1 MAFKIAYCAG
11 HCLKTPGKRVPV
23 ELDESQTREWVLNDR
38 VADYFAKAAAEYE
51 DVKLLRTDD
60 PLGLNEVTIKNR
72 TRKANNYDADLYLD
86 LHHNAGIKLGKGGGV
101 VVYCYPGSKQGRAY
115 QYAIYEAVVKAGGL
129 EGNRCNPRPE
139 KAYASLRLAK
149 MPAVLI
155 EYGFMDSCT
164 DYPVIS
170 TEDYAKKVGY
180 ATMEAVARV
189 AGLSKRQV
197 KEDLYSREQFVAD
210 VQKALGL
217 PVTGIAGAETLKKT
231 VTVSKVKNDTHPV
244 VKPIQKR
251 LMALGYTVV
260 GEADGVAGPKFHK
273 ALMAFQKNN
282 GCWADGE
289 ATARNKTWQ
298 KLLSV

>member
-11 HCLKTPGKRVPV
+11 HCLKTPGKRVPA
-23 ELDESQTREWVLNDR
+23 ELDETQTREWVLNDR
-38 VADYFAKAAAEYE
+38 VADFFAQAATQYQ
-51 DVKLLRTDD
+51 DLKLLRTDD
-60 PLGLNEVTIKNR
+60 PLGLNEVTIANR
-72 TRKANNYDADLYLD
+72 VKKANNYDADLYID
-86 LHHNAGIKLGKGGGV
+86 MHHNAGVKLGKGGGV
-101 VVYCYPGSKQGRAY
+101 VVYCYPGSQKGRAY
-115 QYAIYEAVVKAGGL
+115 QAAIYDAVIKAGGL
-129 EGNRCNPRPE
+129 KGNRSNPKPE
-139 KAYASLRLAK
+139 KAYASLRLSK

-155 EYGFMDSCT
+155 EYGFMDSRT

-170 TEDYAKKVGY
+170 TEEYAKKVAY
-180 ATMEAVARV
+180 ATMEAVAAV
-189 AGLSKRQV
+189 ADLQKRQV
-197 KEDLYSREQFVAD
+197 KEDSYSRQQFVAD

-217 PVTGIAGAETLKKT
+217 NDVSIAETLKKT

-260 GEADGVAGPKFHK
+260 GAADGIAGSKFHK
-273 ALMAFQKNN
+273 ALMAFQKDN

-298 KLLSV
+298 KLLQG

>member
-11 HCLKTPGKRVPV
+11 HCLKTPGKRVPA
-23 ELDESQTREWVLNDR
+23 ELDETQTREWVLNDR
-38 VADYFAKAAAEYE
+38 VADYFAQAATQYQE
-51 DVKLLRTDD
+51 VKLLRTDD
-60 PLGLNEVTIKNR
+60 PLGLNEVTIANR
-72 TRKANNYDADLYLD
+72 VKKANNYDADLYID
-86 LHHNAGIKLGKGGGV
+86 MHHNAGIQLGKGGGV
-101 VVYCYPGSKQGRAY
+101 VVYCYPGSQKGRIY
-115 QYAIYEAVVKAGGL
+115 QAAIYDAVVKAGGL
-129 EGNRCNPRPE
+129 KGNRSNPKPE
-139 KAYASLRLAK
+139 KAYGSLRLSK

-155 EYGFMDSCT
+155 EYGFMDSRT

-170 TEDYAKKVGY
+170 TEEYAKKVAY
-180 ATMEAVARV
+180 ATMEAVAAV
-189 AGLSKRQV
+189 ADLQKRQV
-197 KEDLYSREQFVAD
+197 QEDSYSREQFVSD

-217 PVTGIAGAETLKKT
+217 NDVSIAETLKKT

-260 GEADGVAGPKFHK
+260 GTADGIAGPKFHK
-273 ALMAFQKNN
+273 ALMAFQKDN

-298 KLLSV
+298 KLLRG

>member
-11 HCLKTPGKRVPV
+11 HCLKTPGKRVPA
-23 ELDESQTREWVLNDR
+23 ELDETQTREWVLNDR
-38 VADYFAKAAAEYE
+38 VADYFAQAATEYQ
-51 DVKLLRTDD
+51 DLKLLRTDD
-60 PLGLNEVTIKNR
+60 PLGLNEVTIANR
-72 TRKANNYDADLYLD
+72 VKKANNYDADLYID
-86 LHHNAGIKLGKGGGV
+86 MHHNAGIQLGKGGGV
-101 VVYCYPGSKQGRAY
+101 VVYCYPGSQKGRIY
-115 QYAIYEAVVKAGGL
+115 QAAIYDAVVKAGGL
-129 EGNRCNPRPE
+129 KGNRANPTPE
-139 KAYASLRLAK
+139 KSYASLRLSK

-155 EYGFMDSCT
+155 EYGFMDSRT

-170 TEDYAKKVGY
+170 TEEYAKKVAY
-180 ATMEAVARV
+180 ATMEAVAAV
-189 AGLSKRQV
+189 AGLQKRQV
-197 KEDLYSREQFVAD
+197 KEDSYSREQFVCD

-217 PVTGIAGAETLKKT
+217 DNVSIGDTLKKT

-260 GEADGVAGPKFHK
+260 GVADGIAGPKFHK
-273 ALMAFQKNN
+273 ALMAFQKDN

-298 KLLSV
+298 MLLQG